1 MDEAITKW
9 LEAIANE
16 ELNPEDVER
25 SLRYAKDL
33 EQGLAKIRT
42 FAQGVAIFG
51 SARLPKDSK
60 WCKLAHELGYK
71 LAHNG
76 HPVVTGG
83 RTNNTLILMLP
94 IKWSSIISLLV
105 KLCSR

>member
-33 EQGLAKIRT
+33 EPRRKAPRPT
-42 FAQGVAIFG
+42 ASYAP
-51 SARLPKDSK
+51 SPRA
-60 WCKLAHELGYK
+60 
-71 LAHNG
+71 
-76 HPVVTGG
+76 
-83 RTNNTLILMLP
+83 
-94 IKWSSIISLLV
+94 
-105 KLCSR
+105 

>member
-1 MDEAITKW
+1 MDKAVTKW

-42 FAQGVAIFG
+42 FSQGVRPACQKII
-51 SARLPKDSK
+51 
-60 WCKLAHELGYK
+60 
-71 LAHNG
+71 NG
-76 HPVVTGG
+76 VSS
-83 RTNNTLILMLP
+83 P
-94 IKWSSIISLLV
+94 ISWATA
-105 KLCSR
+105 